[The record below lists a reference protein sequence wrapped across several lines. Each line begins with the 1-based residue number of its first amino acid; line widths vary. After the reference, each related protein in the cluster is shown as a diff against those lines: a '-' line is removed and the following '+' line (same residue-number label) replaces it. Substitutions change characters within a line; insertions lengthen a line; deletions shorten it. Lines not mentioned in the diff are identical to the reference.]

1 MGKWTEAA
9 QKVRDAMDT
18 ASAALSDEVA
28 LEAVAIY
35 PLWTLTSYAVGDR
48 VQYNEKLYKCVQAH
62 TAQADWTPDAT
73 AALWVVVSLDEYPQ
87 WVQPTGAHDAYNKG
101 DKVSYNGKHY
111 VCTTNANVYAPDV
124 YGWEE
129 V

>member
-1 MGKWTEAA
+1 MTRGKAKLLRQLIEQLAIA
-9 QKVRDAMDT
+9 LDDAT
-18 ASAALSDEVA
+18 A
-28 LEAVAIY
+28 
-35 PLWTLTSYAVGDR
+35 LTGVELFPIWATGNAYAVGDR
-48 VQYNEKLYKCVQAH
+48 AQYNEKLYKCVQAH

-87 WVQPTGAHDAYNKG
+87 WVQPTGAHNAYNKG